1 MDLRFASVTGRLVH
15 DPELRLTTSQR
26 KVCNF
31 LFACHY
37 TKDKT
42 LFINGVAWG
51 AMAEYISTYAH
62 KGDRVLVNGDFEFNE
77 YTDSLG
83 EQKKNI
89 VIRVDTLILIRKNET
104 ATVLKADAE
113 DLTVN
118 SMIGDEDDYDLPY

>member
-1 MDLRFASVTGRLVH
+1 
-15 DPELRLTTSQR
+15 
-26 KVCNF
+26 
-31 LFACHY
+31 
-37 TKDKT
+37 
-42 LFINGVAWG
+42 
-51 AMAEYISTYAH
+51 MAEYISTYAH